1 MPSDLQQRRVRVGS
15 LNRLNEKPDGIQLD
29 DVFLYTATPQ
39 QQIQYILGKQIE
51 KDSRLS
57 IEYPALAVCLWSWVT
72 PCSSPL
78 TDNENFLRGLG
89 QPNLRLHVIAHVP
102 ELHSSIKLPERLGPP
117 ETMIVP
123 DRRLLGMHPTFLAD
137 FSNEARQ
144 PSIGDIIQVDFD
156 DRSRLRGG
164 KYLNVY
170 QPSPVAPADIS
181 SPANSG
187 RQYFKKS
194 YDRRNKPKSLLSQ
207 RERFLNGD
215 FYQYPLTLADY

>member
-1 MPSDLQQRRVRVGS
+1 MPSDLQQRGARVGS
-15 LNRLNEKPDGIQLD
+15 LNRLNEKPDGIELND
-29 DVFLYTATPQ
+29 TFIETATPQ
-39 QQIQYILGKQIE
+39 QKIQYILGKQIE
-51 KDSRLS
+51 KDSKRS
-57 IEYPALAVCLWSWVT
+57 IEYPALAICLWSWIT

-78 TDNENFLRGLG
+78 TDNENFLRG
-89 QPNLRLHVIAHVP
+89 QDRPNLRLHVIAHVP
-102 ELHSSIKLPERLGPP
+102 ELHAALKVPDRFGPP
-117 ETMIVP
+117 ENMIVA

-144 PSIGDIIQVDFD
+144 PAPGDTIQVDFD
-156 DRSRLRGG
+156 DKVRLRGG
-164 KYLNVY
+164 KYLNIY
-170 QPSPVAPADIS
+170 QPALVAPADIS